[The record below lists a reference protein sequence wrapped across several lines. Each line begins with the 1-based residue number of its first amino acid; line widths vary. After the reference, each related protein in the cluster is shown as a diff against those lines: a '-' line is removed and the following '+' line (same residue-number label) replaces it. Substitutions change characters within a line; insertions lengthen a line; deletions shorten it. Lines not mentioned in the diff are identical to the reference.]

1 MAEIPIEPRHRSK
14 RWLWILLILVLL
26 LVLAVGAWW
35 LVVR

>member
-1 MAEIPIEPRHRSK
+1 MAEIPIEPRRRSK

-35 LVVR
+35 LIVM